1 MLEEKFLCESEK
13 NCDKSWCEVTEMAVY
28 DTSPEIN
35 GNGTFFFTECRHKMY
50 SVKDDMAYHGCLCPG
65 CLTKGKQTILY
76 KNRIKRSNDK

>member
-1 MLEEKFLCESEK
+1 MVRSEQNGVNMK
-13 NCDKSWCEVTEMAVY
+13 TAIY

-35 GNGTFFFTECRHKMY
+35 GNGTFFFTECGHKMY

>member
-1 MLEEKFLCESEK
+1 MVRSEQIGVNMK
-13 NCDKSWCEVTEMAVY
+13 TAIY